1 MTCIAKLH
9 SYGWS
14 LTSLRLLNDYLS
26 NRKPQIKI
34 KNVFSEWE
42 NIKTGVPQGSILDPP
57 LLNILL
63 YQPNYRLCDQITGG
77 TIYPTV
83 KLV

>member
-57 LLNILL
+57 LFNILL
-63 YQPNYRLCDQITGG
+63 YNKTTDYVTKSLEVH
-77 TIYPTV
+77 YPTF